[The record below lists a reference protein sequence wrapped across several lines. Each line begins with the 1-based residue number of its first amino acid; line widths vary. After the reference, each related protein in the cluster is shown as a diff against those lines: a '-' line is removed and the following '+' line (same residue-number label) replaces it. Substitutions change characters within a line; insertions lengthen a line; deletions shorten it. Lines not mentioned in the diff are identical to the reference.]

1 MKLIMKMKPYEELG
15 AISKYLVDVFYGKI
29 EWGAHV
35 DRVEARRQTRQVRV
49 KGKTLEDDLEPLSK

>member
-1 MKLIMKMKPYEELG
+1 MKPYEELG

-35 DRVEARRQTRQVRV
+35 DRVEARRQTRQARV